1 MNELIPAVVIAVV
14 LMVWLPMF
22 PREQTWARV
31 VVLGFSLLLTLRYL
45 FWRITETLPA
55 TELTVQT
62 VWGSVFL
69 IFEMSTIVGLFIGH
83 CFQMRTANRSNEAD
97 QGATRL
103 KKSDNVPGVDVFIAT
118 YNEGL
123 DVVER
128 TIVGALSLDYPN
140 FTVWVLDDGK
150 RDWLRKFCED
160 KGVRYI
166 TRPDNEH
173 AKAGNINHGLAVS
186 KLVTNGDLVM
196 VLDAD
201 FVARADF
208 LWRTVGFFE
217 DEKIGIVQTPQ
228 HFFNPDPIQSNLLA
242 DQFWVDEQRY
252 FFDIVQPSRDAWDV
266 AFCCGTSSV
275 IRRRY
280 LEEIGGFPTDSVTED
295 ILLSFV
301 FLQHGYIT
309 RYLDERLSVGLA
321 PEGLKE
327 YLTQRSRWCLGTMQ
341 ILWLKSCPLWAPGL
355 TMLQRTS
362 FLWQVMNWV
371 VTFPW
376 AIIILAA
383 PLLYL
388 FFGLYAIEARASELL
403 SHMAPAFVA
412 ILMSVNWVS
421 NRKYLIIMTDA
432 TRLIMVFTILGSL
445 YQSLIRPFGQR
456 FKVTAKGGDRSKVII
471 QWPLLWKLLLLF
483 VISVLGIVL
492 NLVPEYAVI
501 EDHEQQW
508 VNFIWCF
515 FNIIVIAISAMIC
528 VDLPRPRKE
537 ERFVVNEN
545 SVIVVEGKKHPCLIK
560 DLSLNGANIQSPVQ
574 ELPIL
579 HRLILNVEGVGVVK
593 CQISRIINP
602 YEIGVE
608 FVDLSTKRDAMIRK
622 VYTSDY
628 ANVSHHAYPGK
639 LFLSILYRFFGY
651 QLSDIKQ

>member
-1 MNELIPAVVIAVV
+1 MNELIPALIIAIV

-22 PREQTWARV
+22 PREKTWARV
-31 VVLGFSLLLTLRYL
+31 AVLGFALILTTRYL

-55 TELTVQT
+55 FELSIQP
-62 VWGSVFL
+62 VWGWVFF
-69 IFEMSTIVGLFIGH
+69 IFEISAIVGLFVGH
-83 CFQMRTANRSNEAD
+83 FFQMRTVNRSNEAD
-97 QGATRL
+97 QSAAKL
-103 KKSDNVPGVDVFIAT
+103 KLSDDIPAVDVFITT

-128 TIVGALSLDYPN
+128 TIVAALSLDYPN

-150 RDWLRKFCED
+150 REWLRKFCED
-160 KGVRYI
+160 KGANYL
-166 TRPDNEH
+166 TRSKNEH

-186 KLVTNGDLVM
+186 KLSSDADLVM

-201 FVARADF
+201 FVVRADF

-242 DQFWVDEQRY
+242 DQLWVDEQRY

-275 IRRRY
+275 IRRSY

-309 RYLDERLSVGLA
+309 RYLDERLSIGLA

-355 TMLQRTS
+355 TVLQRTS
-362 FLWQVMNWV
+362 FLWQVMNWL

-376 AIIILAA
+376 AIIVLMA

-388 FFGLYAIEARASELL
+388 FFGLYAIEAQASELIN
-403 SHMAPAFVA
+403 HMAPAFVA

-445 YQSLIRPFGQR
+445 YQSLTRPFGQR
-456 FKVTAKGGDRSKVII
+456 FKVTAKGGDRNKVII
-471 QWPLLWKLLLLF
+471 QWSLLWKLILLLAL
-483 VISVLGIVL
+483 SVLGIAL

-508 VNFIWCF
+508 MNFIWCF
-515 FNIIVIAISAMIC
+515 FNIVVIAISAMIC
-528 VDLPRPRKE
+528 IDLPRPRRE

-545 SVIVVEGKKHPCLIK
+545 SVIVVEDKKHPCLIK
-560 DLSLNGANIQSPVQ
+560 DLSLSGANIQTPLQ
-574 ELPIL
+574 GLPIS
-579 HRLILNVEGVGVVK
+579 HRLMLNVVGVGVMK
-593 CQISRIINP
+593 CQISRIISP

-608 FVDLSTKRDAMIRK
+608 FIDLSSKRDAMIRK
-622 VYTSDY
+622 VYTSNY
-628 ANVSHHAYPGK
+628 TNVSYYAYPGK
-639 LFLSILYRFFGY
+639 LFLSILYRFFGH
-651 QLSDIKQ
+651 K